1 MGKIE
6 NKIFDGLVNFIE
18 KQEVFFKI
26 HNTTNYEGLSISEVH
41 CIEKIGKLKHPN
53 AINISKDMNMTRGGV
68 SKLAA
73 KLIKKGYI
81 VRGSIEG
88 NKKEVH
94 YFLTKQGEE
103 IFKKHE
109 KLHEEARVRENKVIS
124 TFNSEEQEVI
134 SRFIEKMNNHTNKL
148 IEELKE

>member
-6 NKIFDGLVNFIE
+6 NKILESLGNFIE
-18 KQEVFFKI
+18 KQEVFLEM
-26 HNTTNYEGLSISEVH
+26 HNTINYEKLSISEVH

-53 AINISKDMNMTRGGV
+53 SNNISKAMNMTRGGV
-68 SKLAA
+68 SKLAT
-73 KLIKKGYI
+73 KLVKKGYI
-81 VRGSIEG
+81 IKGSLEG

-94 YFLTKQGEE
+94 YFLTEQGSS

-109 KLHEEARVRENKVIS
+109 KLHEEARIREGKIIS
-124 TFNSEEQEVI
+124 TLSSEEQEI
-134 SRFIEKMNNHTNKL
+134 ILRFIEKMNSHTNKL

>member
-6 NKIFDGLVNFIE
+6 NKIFDSLVNFIE
-18 KQEVFFKI
+18 KQEVFFKV
-26 HNTTNYEGLSISEVH
+26 HNTRNYEGLSISEVH

-53 AINISKDMNMTRGGV
+53 AISISKDMNMTRSGI

-81 VRGSIEG
+81 TKGSLEG

-94 YFLTKQGEE
+94 YFLTEQGIK
-103 IFKKHE
+103 IFEKHE
-109 KLHEEARVRENKVIS
+109 KLHEEARARENKVIS
-124 TFNSEEQEVI
+124 TFNSEEQEII
-134 SRFIEKMNNHTNKL
+134 SRFIEKMNNHTNDL
-148 IEELKE
+148 IKELKE